1 MKGKLSKQIFAS
13 ILKISGLVLLA
24 CLVLGGGIFYYGY
37 NHRIQQEL
45 YKQAL
50 YLSYTING
58 KKPGEIQKLPE
69 NKDRVTLL
77 DRNGR
82 VLYDNQ
88 VDPSHLK
95 SHYDRPEF
103 QKALKEGFGFVR
115 RFSTTMDKQTINYA
129 YKMPDGRVLRVSK
142 QVDSLFNPFLQGII
156 PLAIV
161 LGFLLLLTSLA
172 AKQLVQEIVR
182 PINHIDLDHPTDQ
195 ALYEEIWPL
204 VQRISMQNKALDRTL
219 AREREKQEE
228 FQWMV
233 DHMSEGLLLVDDK
246 ERIVSYNNSALY
258 LLEGHKVRRGE
269 HFRNM
274 RVDPGLEM
282 DIRSGLKGHRSRK
295 IFKKENG
302 SYEINI
308 HPIAQNDR
316 ISGVV
321 VLVLDVTQREELEQ
335 YRREFT
341 ANVSHELKTPLTS
354 IMGFGELLGQGLVKD
369 QDIHRVGNRI
379 ESEAKRLMDLV
390 SDLLK
395 LSQIEEGGDIFK
407 KGCFSPQE
415 VIQSVLDH
423 LKEIA
428 EKKDIQLIFSGES
441 STLVG
446 QKKLFYEMVYNL
458 VDNGIKYAK
467 GPGYVQVDLEEDLNS
482 IQLWVKDN
490 GPGIEPED
498 QPRIFE
504 RFYRGDKSHSS
515 EIKGT
520 GLGLSIVKHAVK
532 VFEGT
537 IDLKS
542 SSSGTTFHMEFPKT
556 R

>member
-1 MKGKLSKQIFAS
+1 MKGKLSKQIFTS

-37 NHRIQQEL
+37 NRRIQQEL

-69 NKDRVTLL
+69 KKDRVTLL

-88 VDPSHLK
+88 VDPSQLK
-95 SHYDRPEF
+95 SHYDRLEF

-219 AREREKQEE
+219 ARERERQEE

-246 ERIVSYNNSALY
+246 ERIVSFNNSALY

-269 HFRNM
+269 HFRNL

-282 DIRSGLKGHRSRK
+282 DIRSGLQGHRSRK
-295 IFKKENG
+295 IFKRENG

-316 ISGVV
+316 ISGAV

-542 SSSGTTFHMEFPKT
+542 SSNGTTFHMEFPKT

>member
-1 MKGKLSKQIFAS
+1 MKGKLSKQIFTS

-37 NHRIQQEL
+37 NRRIQQEL

-82 VLYDNQ
+82 VFYDNQ
-88 VDPSHLK
+88 VDPSQLK

-115 RFSTTMDKQTINYA
+115 RFSTTMGQRTINYA

-219 AREREKQEE
+219 ARERERQEE

-246 ERIVSYNNSALY
+246 ERIVSFNNSALY

-269 HFRNM
+269 HFRNL

-282 DIRSGLKGHRSRK
+282 DIRSGLQGHRSRK
-295 IFKKENG
+295 IFKRENG

-316 ISGVV
+316 ISGAV

-415 VIQSVLDH
+415 VVQSVLDQ
-423 LKEIA
+423 LKEMA
-428 EKKDIQLIFSGES
+428 EKKGVQLNFSGAS

-446 QKKLFYEMVYNL
+446 QKKLFYELVYNL

-542 SSSGTTFHMEFPKT
+542 SSNGTTFHMEFPKT

>member
-1 MKGKLSKQIFAS
+1 M
-13 ILKISGLVLLA
+13 
-24 CLVLGGGIFYYGY
+24 
-37 NHRIQQEL
+37 
-45 YKQAL
+45 
-50 YLSYTING
+50 
-58 KKPGEIQKLPE
+58 
-69 NKDRVTLL
+69 TLL

-88 VDPSHLK
+88 VDPSHLR
-95 SHYDRPEF
+95 SHYDRLEF

-219 AREREKQEE
+219 ARERERQEE

-246 ERIVSYNNSALY
+246 ERIVSFNNSALY

-269 HFRNM
+269 HFRNL

-282 DIRSGLKGHRSRK
+282 DIRSGLQGHRSRK
-295 IFKKENG
+295 IFKRENG

-316 ISGVV
+316 ISGAV

-542 SSSGTTFHMEFPKT
+542 SSNGTTFHMEFPKT